1 MSAQTRYLRADK
13 VSDVDGQNVEAAD
26 CVIAFDDS
34 EKSVTVYGTYA
45 DFQKGDA
52 ALFVEYDKLEEGYVK
67 GFGNCQYCEGVTS
80 TGKDV
85 YMVYY
90 TDRLDSRTYLSFVS
104 KGGKSGISMK
114 LRIANR
120 SSYDYEDE
128 KANSKIRGR
137 KRKK

>member
-13 VSDVDGQNVEAAD
+13 VSDVDGQNSEAAD

-45 DFQKGDA
+45 DFQKSDA
-52 ALFVEYDKLEEGYVK
+52 ALFVEYDKLEQGYVK
-67 GFGNCQYCEGVTS
+67 GFGNCQFCEGVTS
-80 TGKDV
+80 TGKDI

-104 KGGKSGISMK
+104 KSGISMK
-114 LRIANR
+114 LRIVNK

-128 KANSKIRGR
+128 KAKAKIRGR